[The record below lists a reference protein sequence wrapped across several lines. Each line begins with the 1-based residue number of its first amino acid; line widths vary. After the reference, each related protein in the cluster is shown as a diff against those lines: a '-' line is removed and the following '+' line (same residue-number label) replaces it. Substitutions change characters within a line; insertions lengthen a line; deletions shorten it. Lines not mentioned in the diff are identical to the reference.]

1 MPYQGFVTTGISLV
15 IVRAYM
21 GLMSSLRPWRHIER
35 RKSRQIMVGSVAVGG
50 DAPVTVQTMTNTPT
64 SDAAATIAQI
74 RRCEEAGVDIIRV
87 SCPDKEST
95 AALREIVLA
104 SKVPIVADI
113 HFHYKR
119 ALEAADAGAACL
131 RINPGNIG
139 SAERVAEVVA
149 AARANNCAIRIGVNA
164 GSLEKDLLEKYGE
177 PCPEALVE
185 SALDHIRILEDHG
198 FQNYKVA
205 VKASDL
211 FLAVAAYQQLADQV
225 DCPLHLGITEAGG
238 LIGGTV
244 KSSIGMGSLLWAGI
258 GDTIRVSLSAEP
270 EEEVRVGYELLK
282 ALGIRNRGVRVV
294 SCPSCARQG
303 FDVIRTVEALE
314 LRLQHIR
321 TPMSLS
327 VLGCVVNGPGEARE
341 TDIGLTGGGNGK
353 HMVYLSGVTDHHVQD
368 AGMIDH
374 VVRLVEAKAAEIE
387 AGATAARCTPELTV
401 AE

>member
-1 MPYQGFVTTGISLV
+1 
-15 IVRAYM
+15 
-21 GLMSSLRPWRHIER
+21 MSIRPWRDIDR
-35 RKSRQIMVGSVAVGG
+35 RKSRQIMVGSVPVGG
-50 DAPVTVQTMTNTPT
+50 DAPITVQTMTNTPT
-64 SDAAATIAQI
+64 QDAAATIDQI
-74 RRCEEAGVDIIRV
+74 RRCEEVGVDIIRV
-87 SCPDKEST
+87 SCPDVEST
-95 AALREIVLA
+95 AAMREITRA
-104 SKVPIVADI
+104 ANVPVVADI

-139 SAERVAEVVA
+139 SSERVAEVVRA
-149 AARANNCAIRIGVNA
+149 AKANGCSMRIGVNA

-185 SALDHIRILEDHG
+185 SALDHIKLLQDHD
-198 FQNYKVA
+198 FHEFKVA
-205 VKASDL
+205 VKASDQ
-211 FLAVAAYQQLADQV
+211 FLAVAAYQQLAEAV

-238 LIGGTV
+238 QRGGTV
-244 KSSIGMGSLLWAGI
+244 KSAIGIGSLLWFGI

-270 EEEVRVGYELLK
+270 EEEVRVGYEILK

-303 FDVIRTVEALE
+303 FDVIRTVEKLE
-314 LRLQHIR
+314 ERLQHIR

-341 TDIGLTGGGNGK
+341 TDIGITGGGNGK

-368 AGMIDH
+368 ADMIDH
-374 VVRLVEAKAAEIE
+374 IVRLVERKAAEIE
-387 AGATAARCTPELTV
+387 AAQQLTLDAAE
-401 AE
+401 

>member
-1 MPYQGFVTTGISLV
+1 
-15 IVRAYM
+15 
-21 GLMSSLRPWRHIER
+21 MSIRPWRDIQR
-35 RKSRQIMVGSVAVGG
+35 RQSRQIMVGNVAVGG
-50 DAPVTVQTMTNTPT
+50 GAPVTVQTMTNTPT
-64 SDAAATIAQI
+64 DDVKATIDQI
-74 RRCEEAGVDIIRV
+74 RRCEDAGADIIRV
-87 SCPDKEST
+87 SCPDEAST
-95 AALREIVLA
+95 AALKQIVRA
-104 SKVPIVADI
+104 ARIPIVADI

-139 SAERVAEVVA
+139 SGERVAEVVRA
-149 AARANNCAIRIGVNA
+149 AKANGCAIRIGVNA

-185 SALDHIRILEDHG
+185 SALDHIKLLQDHD
-198 FQNYKVA
+198 FHEYKVA
-205 VKASDL
+205 VKASDV
-211 FLAVAAYQQLADQV
+211 FLAVAAYMQLAETV

-244 KSSIGMGSLLWAGI
+244 KSAIGMGNLLWAGI

-282 ALGIRNRGVRVV
+282 SLGLRTRGVRVV

-314 LRLQHIR
+314 KRLEHIK

-341 TDIGLTGGGNGK
+341 TDIGITGGGNGT
-353 HMVYLSGVTDHHVQD
+353 HMVYLSGVTDHHVKD
-368 AGMIDH
+368 ADMIDH
-374 VVRLVEAKAAEIE
+374 IVKLVEAKAAEIE
-387 AGATAARCTPELTV
+387 ASEASETALD
-401 AE
+401 